1 MCCKSWSRAQADP
14 VLRRT
19 LRMLKVPTTATVH
32 YKGASGAG
40 EMTLQKQGDNEY
52 TGQFPELKE
61 NIRFYVRGEDY
72 YTQELHILVVPTP
85 TLIEMVVDE
94 HRPAYMFYRV
104 ADGKLEALK
113 GKKQLVSGI
122 KISLYGGDTSRIDP
136 VPAGTDLVLT
146 ATSDKKLVDIHI
158 PPPRKGVA
166 KVEAADV
173 HLLDDTTFQVR
184 FNAVRATPERPV
196 YDFYFE
202 MRDTDGVIG
211 RRHMI
216 IKPIDD
222 AVPEVDLSAEIVRK
236 TSQGYMVTPMALV
249 PLRLKV
255 VDDFGLVNLEYACTT
270 ARIDK
275 GAEQGLRALLVLG
288 ALQWSAGGPGQELG
302 ALSRIA
308 ALSRE
313 AKSGGKAD
321 VEGDVKRFPIVPF
334 QEKLAKQRQEY
345 YTLKQIQER
354 LGGRPPE
361 EQLTRIFE
369 LIPSEMDPLKFP
381 EAFFNVE
388 RLNLKVDETR
398 DVQPRYRMQLWVEAV
413 DNDVET
419 GPHRGT
425 GKEKVTFL
433 VVSENELLSE
443 VAKEEE
449 NLYLKLADR
458 VKNLQDNMAKLDRL
472 KEDLTVAT
480 LKPEQLSA
488 MAIRT
493 DELSQTTEK
502 AEGIV
507 GEVLTDYKRILQEL
521 ITNRV
526 QQAMIDRVDL
536 NICKP
541 LDVALSQ
548 DFPRTRGGLAELHK
562 MVESKTGSLAAR
574 VDLCRTAADEA
585 RARLE
590 VLLRNLLGVLDKMQQ
605 LADINTLIKKLREIE
620 EEEVRQETVL
630 KKIQKQLA
638 DQIIL
643 DLEKE
648 SKKP

>member
-1 MCCKSWSRAQADP
+1 
-14 VLRRT
+14 
-19 LRMLKVPTTATVH
+19 
-32 YKGASGAG
+32 
-40 EMTLQKQGDNEY
+40 
-52 TGQFPELKE
+52 
-61 NIRFYVRGEDY
+61 
-72 YTQELHILVVPTP
+72 
-85 TLIEMVVDE
+85 
-94 HRPAYMFYRV
+94 
-104 ADGKLEALK
+104 
-113 GKKQLVSGI
+113 
-122 KISLYGGDTSRIDP
+122 
-136 VPAGTDLVLT
+136 
-146 ATSDKKLVDIHI
+146 
-158 PPPRKGVA
+158 
-166 KVEAADV
+166 
-173 HLLDDTTFQVR
+173 
-184 FNAVRATPERPV
+184 
-196 YDFYFE
+196 
-202 MRDTDGVIG
+202 
-211 RRHMI
+211 
-216 IKPIDD
+216 
-222 AVPEVDLSAEIVRK
+222 
-236 TSQGYMVTPMALV
+236 
-249 PLRLKV
+249 
-255 VDDFGLVNLEYACTT
+255 
-270 ARIDK
+270 
-275 GAEQGLRALLVLG
+275 
-288 ALQWSAGGPGQELG
+288 
-302 ALSRIA
+302 
-308 ALSRE
+308 
-313 AKSGGKAD
+313 
-321 VEGDVKRFPIVPF
+321 
-334 QEKLAKQRQEY
+334 
-345 YTLKQIQER
+345 
-354 LGGRPPE
+354 
-361 EQLTRIFE
+361 
-369 LIPSEMDPLKFP
+369 MDPLKFP